1 MLLRLKKPRAS
12 KAYDPPTPSNSS
24 LGFSKSDLLPLIY
37 ALTVTRLG
45 PSHRHTVIYHSLL
58 IVIPMPPKNKK
69 TKAEEALDFLSN
81 LDNLDDAPPAAASPK
96 ETTKPTSSTPRP
108 STDSPRPKTDTT
120 GTSEPRKSSE
130 QANKPNNDPA
140 EDEEAAKAL
149 AFLEAQI
156 NTKRQPLSVP
166 QSRPATPKVS
176 TAVKEQEKKVE
187 IEGPAASTST
197 TQGGGWGSSWWSSAS
212 SALQSAQKIADEQY
226 QKVKTEGVGGVTGQ
240 LEHLNVKGVDLAKLR
255 KEAEERLGGIVKN
268 VDLEKLRKSN
278 MPSRWAE

>member
-1 MLLRLKKPRAS
+1 MLLLLKKTQAS
-12 KAYDPPTPSNSS
+12 KASDTLTLISP
-24 LGFSKSDLLPLIY
+24 LGFSEPDLLPLIY
-37 ALTVTRLG
+37 ALTLTRLG
-45 PSHRHTVIYHSLL
+45 PSHRHTVIYHNLP
-58 IVIPMPPKNKK
+58 IAIAMPPKNKK

-81 LDNLDDAPPAAASPK
+81 LDNLDEAPPAAASPK

-108 STDSPRPKTDTT
+108 STDSSRPKTDTT
-120 GTSEPRKSSE
+120 GTSESRKSIE
-130 QANKPNNDPA
+130 QTNKQNTDPA

-176 TAVKEQEKKVE
+176 AAVKEQEKKVE
-187 IEGPAASTST
+187 IEEPAASTST
-197 TQGGGWGSSWWSSAS
+197 TQGGGGWGSSWWSSAS

-268 VDLEKLRKSN
+268 VDLEKLRESIV
-278 MPSRWAE
+278 PSRWA

>member
-1 MLLRLKKPRAS
+1 
-12 KAYDPPTPSNSS
+12 
-24 LGFSKSDLLPLIY
+24 
-37 ALTVTRLG
+37 
-45 PSHRHTVIYHSLL
+45 
-58 IVIPMPPKNKK
+58 MPPKNKK

-81 LDNLDDAPPAAASPK
+81 LDNLDEAPPAAASPK

-108 STDSPRPKTDTT
+108 STDSSRPKTDTT

-130 QANKPNNDPA
+130 QANKSANDPA

-176 TAVKEQEKKVE
+176 AAVKEQEKKVE
-187 IEGPAASTST
+187 IEEPSASTST
-197 TQGGGWGSSWWSSAS
+197 TQGGGGWGSSWWSSAS

-268 VDLEKLRKSN
+268 VDLEKLRESTI
-278 MPSRWAE
+278 PSLWVRIVFCDL